1 MHVYKA
7 LIDIFEEY
15 RYAHKN
21 VNVNTKH
28 IIHTVP
34 NAKTCL
40 PENQNTIIRILI
52 CIIVGPIVFI
62 LAT

>member
-21 VNVNTKH
+21 DVNTKH
-28 IIHTVP
+28 IIHTL
-34 NAKTCL
+34 N
-40 PENQNTIIRILI
+40 
-52 CIIVGPIVFI
+52 
-62 LAT
+62 